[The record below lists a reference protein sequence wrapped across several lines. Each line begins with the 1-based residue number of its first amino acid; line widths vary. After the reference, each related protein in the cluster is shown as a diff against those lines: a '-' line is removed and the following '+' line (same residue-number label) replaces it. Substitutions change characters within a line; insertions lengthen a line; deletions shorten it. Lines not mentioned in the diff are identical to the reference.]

1 MKTLSTTTLAALTLF
16 VTAILWQP
24 QTASAQLNLKHR
36 YSFDEAAGAGIA
48 GDFYNGANGTMSGGA
63 DFTGTGAATLNGTT
77 AFVDLP
83 NGIISA
89 LTNAT
94 FETWITW
101 SGGAGAWQRVFDF
114 GNSLAGE
121 GTNGT
126 GSNYIFLTVRSGAA
140 TTRFGARSAGM
151 TADNV
156 TLDTVLPPTNTIVH
170 LAVSYDLAN
179 SVARLYLNGAFASQS
194 VATQELASIQDV
206 NNWIGRSQWGG
217 TP

>member
-1 MKTLSTTTLAALTLF
+1 
-16 VTAILWQP
+16 
-24 QTASAQLNLKHR
+24 
-36 YSFDEAAGAGIA
+36 
-48 GDFYNGANGTMSGGA
+48 MSGGA

-101 SGGAGAWQRVFDF
+101 NGGAGAWQRVFDF

-126 GSNYIFLTVRSGAA
+126 GSNYIFLTVRSGVA

-156 TLDTVLPPTNTIVH
+156 TIDTVLPATNSIVH
-170 LAVSYDLAN
+170 LAVSYDPSN
-179 SVARLYLNGAFASQS
+179 SVAKLYLNGAFASQAA
-194 VATQELASIQDV
+194 ATQALASIQDV
-206 NNWIGRSQWGG
+206 NN
-217 TP
+217 